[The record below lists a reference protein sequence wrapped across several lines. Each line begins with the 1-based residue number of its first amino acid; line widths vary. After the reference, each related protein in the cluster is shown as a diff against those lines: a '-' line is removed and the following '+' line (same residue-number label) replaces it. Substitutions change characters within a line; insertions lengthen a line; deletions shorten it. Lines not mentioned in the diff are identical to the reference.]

1 MKNLSQILKELAEIL
16 GEENVIFSPEEL
28 LVYETDAFTMN
39 KILPEAVVFP
49 TNTEEVRTIV
59 KILSENQIAFV
70 PRGAGTGLSGG
81 CLAAAEGGIIIALAK
96 LNKILKIDPE
106 NRIAVVQC
114 GVVNANLSK
123 EVEKFNLCFAPDPS
137 SQFVCTIGGNAA
149 ENSGGPHTLK
159 YGVTTNHI
167 LGIKVVLPNG
177 ELVEF
182 GSEFEEDE
190 GLDLVGTF
198 VGSEGT
204 FGIAAEITCKL
215 TPLPTYYKTF
225 LTFFKTVEDGT
236 NTVADVIASGVI
248 PAALEML
255 DSLVLSA
262 LESAFHLNIT
272 KNAKSILI
280 IELDASSNEGVEAEA
295 EIVKQCCEKNNAE
308 SYRFA
313 KTPKERLKL
322 WTARKKAFGALGRV
336 TPNYYTQDGVVP
348 RSKLPEMLNKIYEI
362 GEKYDL
368 KIANIFHAGDG
379 NLHPAILFDERNS
392 EQLKRAKKASEEIL
406 KACIDFGGTISGEH
420 GIGLEKQNLMSLLY
434 TENDLEVMKNLK
446 EVFNPKNLCNPN
458 KIFPTNKGCI
468 ELFVKQRGGYI

>member
-1 MKNLSQILKELAEIL
+1 MKNLNQILKDLAEIL
-16 GEENVIFSPEEL
+16 GNENVISSQEEL
-28 LVYETDAFTMN
+28 LVYDADGFTMN
-39 KILPEAVVFP
+39 KALPDAVVFP
-49 TNTEEVRTIV
+49 KDTEEVQEVV
-59 KILSENQIAFV
+59 KILAKNEIPFV

-81 CLAAAEGGIIIALAK
+81 CLTSSGGVIIALAK
-96 LNKILKIDPE
+96 LNRILKIEPE

-123 EVEKFNLCFAPDPS
+123 EVKEFNLCFAPDPS
-137 SQFVCTIGGNAA
+137 SQFVCTIGGNVA
-149 ENSGGPHTLK
+149 ENAGGPHTLK

-167 LGIKVVLPNG
+167 LGLKVVLPNG

-190 GLDLVGTF
+190 GLDLTGTF

-204 FGIAAEITCKL
+204 FGIVTEITCRL
-215 TPLPTYYKTF
+215 TSLPNYYKTF

-236 NTVADVIASGVI
+236 NTVAEIIASGVI

-255 DSLVLSA
+255 DSHVLSA
-262 LESAFHLNIT
+262 LESAFNLNIPKT
-272 KNAKSILI
+272 AKSILI
-280 IELDASSNEGVEAEA
+280 IELDGFEKGVEAEA

-308 SYRFA
+308 SYRYA
-313 KTPKERLKL
+313 ETPEERLKL

-348 RSKLPEMLNKIYEI
+348 RSKLPQMLNKIYEI
-362 GEKYDL
+362 GERFDL

-379 NLHPAILFDERNS
+379 NLHPAILFDARNS
-392 EQLKRAKKASEEIL
+392 DQTKRAENASEAIL

-420 GIGLEKQNLMSLLY
+420 GIGLEKQNLMDLLY
-434 TENDLEVMKNLK
+434 SETDLEIMRNLK
-446 EVFNPKNLCNPN
+446 EVFNPKKLCNPN
-458 KIFPTNKGCI
+458 KIFPANKGCI
-468 ELFVKQRGGYI
+468 ELSIRERGKYL

>member
-1 MKNLSQILKELAEIL
+1 MKNLNQILKDLAEIL
-16 GEENVIFSPEEL
+16 GNENVISSQEEL
-28 LVYETDAFTMN
+28 LVYDADGFTMN
-39 KILPEAVVFP
+39 KALPDAVVFP
-49 TNTEEVRTIV
+49 KDTEEVQEVV
-59 KILSENQIAFV
+59 KILAKNEIPFV

-81 CLAAAEGGIIIALAK
+81 CLTSSGGVIIALAK
-96 LNKILKIDPE
+96 LNRILKIEPE

-123 EVEKFNLCFAPDPS
+123 EVEEFNLCFAPDPS
-137 SQFVCTIGGNAA
+137 SQFVCTIGGNVA
-149 ENSGGPHTLK
+149 ENAGGPHTLK

-167 LGIKVVLPNG
+167 LGLKVVLPNG

-190 GLDLVGTF
+190 GLDLTGTF

-204 FGIAAEITCKL
+204 FGIVTEITCRL
-215 TPLPTYYKTF
+215 TPLPNYYKTF

-236 NTVADVIASGVI
+236 NTVAEIIASGVI

-255 DSLVLSA
+255 DSHVLSA
-262 LESAFHLNIT
+262 LESAFNLNIPKT
-272 KNAKSILI
+272 AKSILI
-280 IELDASSNEGVEAEA
+280 IELDGFEKGVEAEA

-308 SYRFA
+308 SYRYA
-313 KTPKERLKL
+313 ETPEERLKL

-348 RSKLPEMLNKIYEI
+348 RSKLPQMLNKIYEI
-362 GEKYDL
+362 GERFDL

-379 NLHPAILFDERNS
+379 NLHPAILFDARNS
-392 EQLKRAKKASEEIL
+392 EQTKRAENASEAIL

-420 GIGLEKQNLMSLLY
+420 GIGLEKQNLMDLLY
-434 TENDLEVMKNLK
+434 SETDLEIMRNLK
-446 EVFNPKNLCNPN
+446 EVFNPKKLCNPN
-458 KIFPTNKGCI
+458 KIFPANKGCI
-468 ELFVKQRGGYI
+468 ELSVKGRGSYL